1 MSMSSLRRI
10 WALTYRYWIAWTN
23 DYWRVINTY
32 YWPLLEF
39 TMWLLIG
46 NWIGTTDGNQAYLR
60 SFFIASAAL
69 WMLYI
74 RVQHDVTVNFA
85 EEFHAQNLAHI
96 FTMPLRN
103 WEILASLSL
112 IATVIFGSV
121 LVLFMFFLQWL
132 NFGPLIFSGNFA
144 ATVFGLYL
152 TGLAFGSLVNSLL
165 IRFGIIIESII
176 WVLPWGIA
184 LLAGV
189 YNSIQV
195 LPSWLQLISHLLPH
209 YYFLEFSHQYII
221 TGTNHWSLF
230 FGGLLMVAGYLICGI
245 YLFNYMVTKSKQAG
259 FSALYK

>member
-1 MSMSSLRRI
+1 MMHSGQRI
-10 WALTYRYWIAWTN
+10 WALTYRYWVAWTN
-23 DYWRVINTY
+23 DYWRVVNTY

-46 NWIGTTDGNQAYLR
+46 NWVGSTTGNQAYLR

-69 WMLYI
+69 WSLYI
-74 RVQHDVTVNFA
+74 RVQYDVTINFA
-85 EEFHAQNLAHI
+85 EEFHAQNLAHL

-112 IATVIFGSV
+112 IATVIFSSFLLLFILFFKLLGLAS
-121 LVLFMFFLQWL
+121 LVWS
-132 NFGPLIFSGNFA
+132 INFA
-144 ATVFGLYL
+144 GTVLGLYL
-152 TGLAFGSLVNSLL
+152 TGLAFGSLVTSLL
-165 IRFGIIIESII
+165 IRFGLTIESII
-176 WVLPWGIA
+176 YVLPWGIS

-195 LPSWLQLISHLLPH
+195 LPNWLQVISHLLPH

-221 TGTNHWSLF
+221 TGVNNWTSF
-230 FGGLLMVAGYLICGI
+230 SIGLLIVAGYLVAGI
-245 YLFNYMVTKSKQAG
+245 YLFNYMVTKSKQTG